1 MDVAAHLP
9 NDAAVEIRAGVFRPD
24 WSAVTKPRAREALA
38 GRLAARA
45 GLLDRWALR
54 LEAIEDLAWRT
65 ILRLYADCGRPPT
78 LADIV
83 SASGIAQDVLKDA
96 LQTLRSHDLIDL
108 DPHTGNI
115 RLAYPFTQA
124 ATGHRVKIRGHVLQA
139 LCAIDAL
146 GVAGMYGTDVA
157 ISSPCHHCG
166 APVHVETASEGKA
179 LRSVSPSGTAVWYD
193 FAYDASAAT
202 SCCPAIAFFCADEHR
217 QQWLNDQMPRRDGIG
232 LTIDEALEVGRAIFG
247 PVLVERFPE
256 TPRRDAA

>member
-1 MDVAAHLP
+1 MDVTAQLP
-9 NDAAVEIRAGVFRPD
+9 SGPAVEIRAGVFRPD
-24 WSAVTKPRAREALA
+24 WSVVTKERAREALA

-45 GLLDRWALR
+45 GLLDRWPLR
-54 LEAIEDLAWRT
+54 LEAVEDLVWRT

-83 SASGIAQDVLKDA
+83 SASGIAPGSLKGV

-108 DPHTGNI
+108 DPPTGDL

-124 ATGHRVKIRGHVLQA
+124 STGHRVEIRGHILHA

-146 GVAGMYGTDVA
+146 GVASMYGTDVA

-166 APVHVETASEGKA
+166 APVHVETASEGKL
-179 LRSVSPSGTAVWYD
+179 LRNVSPSGAAVWYD
-193 FAYDASAAT
+193 FAYGANAAT
-202 SCCPAIAFFCADEHR
+202 SCCRAIAFFCSDEHR
-217 QQWLNDQMPRRDGIG
+217 RQWLDDQMPRRDGIG

-247 PVLVERFPE
+247 PVLVEG
-256 TPRRDAA
+256 TSDIQT

>member
-1 MDVAAHLP
+1 MDVTAHLP
-9 NDAAVEIRAGVFRPD
+9 NEPAVEIRPGVFRPD
-24 WSAVTKPRAREALA
+24 WSVVTKQRAREALI

-54 LEAIEDLAWRT
+54 LEAVEDLIWRT

-83 SASGIAQDVLKDA
+83 CASGIAPDGLKDV

-108 DPHTGNI
+108 DRHTGNV

-124 ATGHRVKIRGHVLQA
+124 ATGHRVQIRGHVLHA

-146 GVAGMYGTDVA
+146 GAAGMYGTDVA
-157 ISSPCHHCG
+157 ILSPCRHCG
-166 APVHVETASEGKA
+166 APVHVETAFGGKA
-179 LRSVSPSGTAVWYD
+179 LRSVMPSGAAVWYD

-202 SCCPAIAFFCADEHR
+202 SCCPAIAFFCSDEHR
-217 QQWLNDQMPRRDGIG
+217 RQWLNDQMPRRDGIG
-232 LTIDEALEVGRAIFG
+232 LTIDEALELGRAIFS
-247 PVLVERFPE
+247 PVLVEGSSDIQ
-256 TPRRDAA
+256 T

>member
-1 MDVAAHLP
+1 
-9 NDAAVEIRAGVFRPD
+9 
-24 WSAVTKPRAREALA
+24 
-38 GRLAARA
+38 
-45 GLLDRWALR
+45 LLDRWAVR
-54 LEAIEDLAWRT
+54 LAADEDLVWRT
-65 ILRLYADCGRPPT
+65 ILRLYGDRGRSPT
-78 LADIV
+78 LADIATTGAV
-83 SASGIAQDVLKDA
+83 ATDSLKEV
-96 LQTLRSHDLIDL
+96 LQTLRSHDLLAL
-108 DPHTGNI
+108 DPDSGDI

-124 ATGHRVKIRGHVLQA
+124 ATGHRVKFRGHVLHA

-157 ISSPCHHCG
+157 TSSRCHHCG

-202 SCCPAIAFFCADEHR
+202 SCCPAIAFFCTDEHR
-217 QQWLNDQMPRRDGIG
+217 RQWLNDQRPRRDGIG
-232 LTIDEALEVGRAIFG
+232 LTMDEALEVGRAIFG

>member
-1 MDVAAHLP
+1 MDVTAHLP
-9 NDAAVEIRAGVFRPD
+9 DDPAVEIRAGVFRPD
-24 WSAVTKPRAREALA
+24 WSVVTKRRAREALA

-54 LEAIEDLAWRT
+54 LEAVEDLVWRT

-83 SASGIAQDVLKDA
+83 SANGIAPDGLKDV

-108 DPHTGNI
+108 DPHTGNL

-124 ATGHRVKIRGHVLQA
+124 TTGHRVQIREHALHA

-157 ISSPCHHCG
+157 ISSRCHHCG
-166 APVHVETASEGKA
+166 APVRVETASEGKA
-179 LRSVSPSGTAVWYD
+179 LRSVTPSGAAVWYD

-202 SCCPAIAFFCADEHR
+202 SCCPAIAFFCSDKHR
-217 QQWLNDQMPRRDGIG
+217 RQWLDDQMPRRGGIG
-232 LTIDEALEVGRAIFG
+232 LTMDEALEVGRAIFS
-247 PVLVERFPE
+247 PVLVEGSSD
-256 TPRRDAA
+256 TQT

>member
-1 MDVAAHLP
+1 MDVTAHLP
-9 NDAAVEIRAGVFRPD
+9 DDPAVEIRAGVFRPD
-24 WSAVTKPRAREALA
+24 WSVVTKRRAREALA

-54 LEAIEDLAWRT
+54 LEAVEDLVWRT

-83 SASGIAQDVLKDA
+83 SANGIAPDGLKDV

-108 DPHTGNI
+108 DPHTGNL

-124 ATGHRVKIRGHVLQA
+124 TTGHRVQIREHALHA

-157 ISSPCHHCG
+157 ISSRGNSLRREG
-166 APVHVETASEGKA
+166 AAKRHAERGGRLVRLCVRCQRGD
-179 LRSVSPSGTAVWYD
+179 LVLSG
-193 FAYDASAAT
+193 
-202 SCCPAIAFFCADEHR
+202 HR
-217 QQWLNDQMPRRDGIG
+217 
-232 LTIDEALEVGRAIFG
+232 
-247 PVLVERFPE
+247 VLLLG
-256 TPRRDAA
+256 

>member
-1 MDVAAHLP
+1 MDVTAQLP
-9 NDAAVEIRAGVFRPD
+9 SDPAVEIRTGVFRPD
-24 WSAVTKPRAREALA
+24 WSVVTKGRAREALA
-38 GRLAARA
+38 GHLAARA

-54 LEAIEDLAWRT
+54 LEAVEDLVWRT
-65 ILRLYADCGRPPT
+65 ILRLYADYGRPPT

-83 SASGIAQDVLKDA
+83 SVSGIDPGDLKDA
-96 LQTLRSHDLIDL
+96 LQTLRSHDLIDI
-108 DPHTGNI
+108 DPHTRDI

-124 ATGHRVKIRGHVLQA
+124 STGHRVKIRGHVLHA

-179 LRSVSPSGTAVWYD
+179 LRNVSPSGAVVWYD

-202 SCCPAIAFFCADEHR
+202 SCCPAIAFFCSDEHR
-217 QQWLNDQMPRRDGIG
+217 RQWLNDQIPRRGGIG
-232 LTIDEALEVGRAIFG
+232 LTMNEALEVGRAIFG
-247 PVLVERFPE
+247 PVLVEG
-256 TPRRDAA
+256 TSDIQT